1 MSGVNRV
8 NFNTAPPQQLDSSRY
23 VDGAHQDHQHI
34 DYAGNSENSHGGKH
48 TDCDGVGKGHNHGNN
63 GQPKKLEELALAL
76 IAQLQAAA
84 QQAMSEQ
91 ISQTQQRLNEPSPA
105 ELDRSQAKIE
115 KLIYEAKMTRGVDQ
129 GQALRELD
137 QLTGAQSATNALMRS
152 IV

>member
-8 NFNTAPPQQLDSSRY
+8 NFNTAPQQQLDS
-23 VDGAHQDHQHI
+23 HQLEGQYQNYLHTDHVGQH
-34 DYAGNSENSHGGKH
+34 ENTQVGKH
-48 TDCDGVGKGHNHGNN
+48 ADCDGPGKGHCNGNN
-63 GQPKKLEELALAL
+63 GHHKKIEEVVQTL
-76 IAQLQAAA
+76 IAQIQAAA

-91 ISQTQQRLNEPSPA
+91 ISQSQQRVNEPTPA
-105 ELDRSQAKIE
+105 ELDRSPAKIE

-137 QLTGAQSATNALMRS
+137 QLTGAQAATNALMRS